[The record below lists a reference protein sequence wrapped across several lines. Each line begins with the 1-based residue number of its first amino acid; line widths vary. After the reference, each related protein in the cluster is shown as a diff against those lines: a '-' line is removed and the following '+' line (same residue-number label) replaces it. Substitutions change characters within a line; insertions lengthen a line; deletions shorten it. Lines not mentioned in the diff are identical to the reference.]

1 MASWSEIDPKLKY
14 GILSLVCVLIAAGV
28 WYAMVRPTEQLNV
41 DDLAAL
47 KGKKIEITQLMP
59 FQAKIAQLNK
69 DIESY
74 RQQIEQ
80 QKEIVPEDKQV
91 EGFIRQIQVQARSS
105 GIEIRR
111 FTSLPIVTREFYSEV
126 PFELELDGSYFG
138 VVRFFEQ
145 IGKMDRLVSVSGL
158 NMANVKT
165 PSQAKVKKTYKYAPG
180 ETVVATCTAS
190 AFFSPKAPPP
200 PPPQAPKVLAPKK

>member
-1 MASWSEIDPKLKY
+1 
-14 GILSLVCVLIAAGV
+14 
-28 WYAMVRPTEQLNV
+28 
-41 DDLAAL
+41 
-47 KGKKIEITQLMP
+47 
-59 FQAKIAQLNK
+59 
-69 DIESY
+69 
-74 RQQIEQ
+74 
-80 QKEIVPEDKQV
+80 
-91 EGFIRQIQVQARSS
+91 
-105 GIEIRR
+105 
-111 FTSLPIVTREFYSEV
+111 V

>member
-1 MASWSEIDPKLKY
+1 MASWSEIDPKYKY

-28 WYAMVRPTEQLNV
+28 WYAMVRPMEQLNV

-47 KGKKIEITQLMP
+47 KGKKAEITQLMP
-59 FQAKIAQLNK
+59 YQAKIAQLNK
-69 DIESY
+69 EIESY

-111 FTSLPIVTREFYSEV
+111 FTAMPIVTREFYSEV

-165 PSQAKVKKTYKYAPG
+165 PSQAKAKKTYKYAPG
-180 ETVVATCTAS
+180 ETVVATCAAS

>member
-111 FTSLPIVTREFYSEV
+111 FTAMPIVTREFYSEV